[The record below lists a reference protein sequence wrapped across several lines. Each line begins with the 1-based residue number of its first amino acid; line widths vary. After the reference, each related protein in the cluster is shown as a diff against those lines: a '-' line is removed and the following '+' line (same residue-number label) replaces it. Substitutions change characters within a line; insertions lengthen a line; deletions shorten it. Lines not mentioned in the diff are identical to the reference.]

1 MKTTN
6 RLSIHFKVRVEREK
20 DGKAPVYMGLTV
32 NGSKCYIALKS
43 LQVDLTHWDLA
54 NGSGRG
60 NTKQGKKISEYLDE
74 VKLIIKEHYR
84 QLEIKGYPVTTEALK
99 DAFLGNIREEKV
111 ITFNDLIT
119 YHNEQAITLLSE
131 GTMKHYYV
139 TQRYLTKFFQKKY
152 NRDNVNL
159 IDLDYKFIADFE
171 LFLYNHKP
179 KDHQKP
185 MDTNGVL
192 KHLIR
197 LKKMVNLAVNL
208 KWIPANPFLGFKMS
222 RKKVDKEFLN
232 EWELKAIEAKQF
244 EIERLNLVKDIFIFA
259 CYTGLAYVDMINL
272 KPENIVIGLDGER
285 WIKTFRQKTLVPV
298 NTPILPKA
306 TGIIDRY
313 RNNIRAEVSGT
324 IFPVISNQKLNSYLK
339 EIADQ
344 AGIQKNLTFHVAR
357 HTFATTITLSNG
369 VPIETVSKMLGHT
382 KLATTQ
388 IYARVLEKKIS
399 EDMLLLKSKL
409 QHL

>member
-1 MKTTN
+1 M
-6 RLSIHFKVRVEREK
+6 
-20 DGKAPVYMGLTV
+20 
-32 NGSKCYIALKS
+32 
-43 LQVDLTHWDLA
+43 
-54 NGSGRG
+54 
-60 NTKQGKKISEYLDE
+60 
-74 VKLIIKEHYR
+74 
-84 QLEIKGYPVTTEALK
+84 EIKGHRITIETLR
-99 DAFLGNIREEKV
+99 DAFLGNVKEEKK
-111 ITFNDLIT
+111 ITFKDLIT
-119 YHNEQAITLLSE
+119 YHNEQANTLLSQ

-139 TQRYLTKFFQKKY
+139 TQRYLVKFFDQKF
-152 NRDNVNL
+152 NSDNINL
-159 IDLDYKFIADFE
+159 CDLNYKFIADFE

-208 KWIPANPFLGFKMS
+208 NWLPANPFVGFKMS

-232 EWELKAIEAKQF
+232 EWELNAIETKEF
-244 EIERLNLVKDIFIFA
+244 DIERLNIVKDIFIFS
-259 CYTGLAYVDMINL
+259 CYTGLAYVDMVNL
-272 KPENIVIGLDGER
+272 KPENIVVGSNGER

-306 TGIIDRY
+306 MQIIERY
-313 RNNIRAEVSGT
+313 RNNIRAEANGT
-324 IFPVISNQKLNSYLK
+324 IFPIISNQKLNSYLK
-339 EIADQ
+339 EIADH

-388 IYARVLEKKIS
+388 IYARVLDKKIS
-399 EDMLLLKSKL
+399 EDMMRLRGKLK
-409 QHL
+409 QVE